1 MEDSWLLST
10 LMSLTAN
17 TLISEMKETKTQ
29 RELIIVIDEMT
40 NTLEQFGKKSNKKKT
55 VPKES
60 TNWKPALQQLSISL
74 NITLTKQSQHIP
86 KKKI

>member
-10 LMSLTAN
+10 PMSLTAN

-29 RELIIVIDEMT
+29 RELIIVTDEMT
-40 NTLEQFGKKSNKKKT
+40 NTLEQSAKKSNKKKT

-60 TNWKPALQQLSISL
+60 AKWKPA
-74 NITLTKQSQHIP
+74 
-86 KKKI
+86 

>member
-10 LMSLTAN
+10 PMSLTAN

-55 VPKES
+55 VLKES
-60 TNWKPALQQLSISL
+60 ANWKPA
-74 NITLTKQSQHIP
+74 
-86 KKKI
+86 